1 MNSAIDWS
9 VRRIEVKMYS
19 NTHYEKYPNLKP
31 WVGSKYG
38 QSEVKKLLII
48 GESHYLPKGS
58 VSALDAEQWYAGNQG
73 SLTDKEKSW
82 INTSGIIE
90 HNIPKNFPK
99 KSHWIYRNVAKEIN
113 KVFLGYENPANILD
127 HVAFMNYFQRPAES
141 EGGSINIK
149 SLDLEVADRTVT
161 DFIKTLTPD
170 LVVFCS
176 SKAGKY
182 GALIVRRLGV
192 ECIVAPHPSSQWWNR
207 IAKSYG
213 GFGRDIIPNF
223 LVKHQWAKSA

>member
-1 MNSAIDWS
+1 MF
-9 VRRIEVKMYS
+9 S

-31 WVGSKYG
+31 WVGSKFG
-38 QSEVKKLLII
+38 QGETKKLLII

-58 VSALDAEQWYAGNQG
+58 TASHDAERWYLGNQG

-90 HNIPKNFPK
+90 HNMPTNFPN

-113 KVFLGYENPANILD
+113 KVFLGYENSAHILN

-141 EGGSINIK
+141 EGGSINIRQQ
-149 SLDLEVADRTVT
+149 DLETSVSVVT
-161 DFIKTLTPD
+161 DVVNTLKPD

-176 SKAGKY
+176 SKAGEH
-182 GALIVRRLGV
+182 GASVIRELGV
-192 ECIVAPHPSSQWWNR
+192 KCVTAPHPSSQWWNR
-207 IAKSYG
+207 VAKSYG
-213 GFGRDIIPNF
+213 GFGREIIPKF
-223 LVKHQWAKSA
+223 LVKHQWSKIA